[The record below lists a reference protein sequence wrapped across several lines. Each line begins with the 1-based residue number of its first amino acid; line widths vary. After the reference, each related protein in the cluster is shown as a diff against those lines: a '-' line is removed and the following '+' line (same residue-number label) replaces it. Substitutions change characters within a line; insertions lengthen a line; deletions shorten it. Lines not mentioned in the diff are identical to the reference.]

1 LSRRVSPPGLS
12 LRTRRAR
19 GRLFGVGC
27 SGWAF
32 RGGTCFCDDHWVR
45 VLVTG
50 SRGFVGPW
58 LMAHLEACGDEVLAL
73 PEDTDIREEEGLRTA
88 LAAAEPEA
96 VCHLAAQSSVK
107 HSWEDPVGTTVVNTV
122 GTLNLCTAARALER
136 PPRILLVS
144 SSEVYG
150 SVGPRDQPINEDQP
164 FAPVTPYAASKASAE
179 MMALQAWLG
188 GGLDVVRA
196 RAFNHTGPGQRP
208 GFVVPDLASQVAQ
221 AARGEL
227 DRIATGNLE
236 VSRDITDVRDVVRA
250 YRLLLEHGRAGAA
263 YNVCR
268 GEAVVISE
276 LLRTLMKIAGTDV
289 PVWVDPARARPAD
302 VPIQVGDSSRIRA
315 LTGWRPEVPLEK
327 TLADVLA
334 RFSE

>member
-1 LSRRVSPPGLS
+1 M
-12 LRTRRAR
+12 
-19 GRLFGVGC
+19 
-27 SGWAF
+27 
-32 RGGTCFCDDHWVR
+32 R

-58 LMAHLEACGDEVLAL
+58 LMAHLDECGDEAVPL
-73 PEDTDIREEEGLRTA
+73 PEMTDVRDEAAL
-88 LAAAEPEA
+88 LAALREAEPGW
-96 VCHLAAQSSVK
+96 VCHLAAQASVK
-107 HSWEDPVGTTVVNTV
+107 RSWEDPVGTALVNV
-122 GTLNLCTAARALER
+122 IGTLNLCNAAAMLER
-136 PPRILLVS
+136 PPRILVVS

-150 SVGPRDQPINEDQP
+150 SVGGGHDPINEDRP

-179 MMALQAWLG
+179 MVALQAWLG

-196 RAFNHTGPGQRP
+196 RAFNHTGPGQAT
-208 GFVVPDLASQVAQ
+208 GFVVPDLASQVAM

-250 YRLLLEHGRAGAA
+250 YRHLLLHGEAGGV

-268 GEAVVISE
+268 GEAILISD
-276 LLRTLMKIAGTDV
+276 LLRALMKLAGTDV
-289 PVWVDPARARPAD
+289 PVWVDPDKSRPAD
-302 VPIQVGDSSRIRA
+302 VPVQVGDHSRISA
-315 LTGWRPEVPLEK
+315 LTGWQPEVPLER

-334 RFSE
+334 TFSE

>member
-1 LSRRVSPPGLS
+1 
-12 LRTRRAR
+12 
-19 GRLFGVGC
+19 
-27 SGWAF
+27 
-32 RGGTCFCDDHWVR
+32 VR

-58 LMAHLEACGDEVLAL
+58 LVAHLQECGDEVLAL
-73 PEDTDIREEEGLRTA
+73 PEVTDIRDTDGVRTA
-88 LAAAEPEA
+88 LQAAEPEA
-96 VCHLAAQSSVK
+96 VCHLAAQANVPR
-107 HSWEDPVGTTVVNTV
+107 SWEDPVETTVVNVV
-122 GTLNLCTAARALER
+122 GTLNICSAAATLSRL
-136 PPRILLVS
+136 PRILLVS

-150 SVGPRDQPINEDQP
+150 SMGLDGQPITEEQP

-179 MMALQAWLG
+179 MVGVQAWLG
-188 GGLDVVRA
+188 RDLEVVRA
-196 RAFNHTGPGQRP
+196 RPFNHTGPGQRK

-227 DRIATGNLE
+227 ERIATGNLE

-250 YRLLLEHGRAGAA
+250 YRLLLLYGQAGQA

-289 PVWVDPARARPAD
+289 PVWADPARARPAD
-302 VPIQVGDSSRIRA
+302 VPVQVGDNGRIKA
-315 LTGWRPEVPLEK
+315 LTGWQPEVPLEK

-334 RFSE
+334 GFNP

>member
-1 LSRRVSPPGLS
+1 
-12 LRTRRAR
+12 
-19 GRLFGVGC
+19 
-27 SGWAF
+27 
-32 RGGTCFCDDHWVR
+32 VR

-58 LMAHLEACGDEVLAL
+58 LTAHLAACGDEVLVL
-73 PEDTDIREEEGLRTA
+73 PEDTDIRDEEGLRTV

-96 VCHLAAQSSVK
+96 VCHLAAQSSVRR
-107 HSWEDPVGTTVVNTV
+107 SWEDPVGTTIVNAL
-122 GTLNLCTAARALER
+122 GTLNLCTAAATLDG
-136 PPRILLVS
+136 PPRILFVS

-150 SVGPRDQPINEDQP
+150 SVGPADQPINEDQP

-179 MMALQAWLG
+179 MMAMQAWLG
-188 GGLDVVRA
+188 RGLDVVRA

-208 GFVVPDLASQVAQ
+208 GFVVPDLASQVAK

-250 YRLLLEHGRAGAA
+250 YRLLLLHGQAGAA

-268 GEAVVISE
+268 GEALLISE

-302 VPIQVGDSSRIRA
+302 VPIQVGNPTRIRA
-315 LTGWRPEVPLEK
+315 LTGWQPEIPLEK

-334 RFSE
+334 GFSESE